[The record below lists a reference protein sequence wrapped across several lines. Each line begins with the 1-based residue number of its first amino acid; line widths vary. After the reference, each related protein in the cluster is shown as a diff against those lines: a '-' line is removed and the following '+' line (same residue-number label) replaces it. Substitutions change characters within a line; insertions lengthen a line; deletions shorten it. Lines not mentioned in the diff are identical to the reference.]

1 MDEALGKQPDQA
13 LLWQVVAQQKAWLDT
28 HPDTDPALA
37 VPLRVLKVAEEAGE
51 AAAALIGT
59 TGQNPRKGRS
69 HTDAD
74 LAAELCDVITAAS
87 VALATVV
94 PDPERVLRDHIGRIY
109 MRSLEAGAPRL
120 SETGTGP
127 DRAAWAASLPKVVV
141 GASMLFF
148 NEAGNVLLVRQSYR
162 PQKKTWS
169 FPGGGV
175 EEGEFP
181 AEGARREAL
190 EEVGLDVQPGALLM
204 VDWRPRDAER
214 PPLIHYIY
222 DGGVLAPE
230 DIARIRL
237 QQGEIDEYGF
247 FDIDAARERLAPHT
261 FDRLVHAQA
270 VREGRI
276 PVQDLQEGKMRGR
289 SAI

>member
-1 MDEALGKQPDQA
+1 M
-13 LLWQVVAQQKAWLDT
+13 WQVVGQQKAWLDA

-74 LAAELCDVITAAS
+74 LAAELCDVITAAA

-120 SETGTGP
+120 SEVGTGP

-148 NEAGNVLLVRQSYR
+148 DEAGNVLLVRQSYR
-162 PQKKTWS
+162 PEKKMWS

-181 AEGARREAL
+181 AAGARREAL
-190 EEVGLDVQPGALLM
+190 EEVGLDVEPGALLT

-222 DGGVLAPE
+222 DGGVLGAE
-230 DIARIRL
+230 DITRIRL
-237 QQGEIDEYGF
+237 QEGEIDEYGF
-247 FDIDAARERLAPHT
+247 FDFDGARERLAPHA
-261 FDRLVHAQA
+261 FERLANA
-270 VREGRI
+270 VAAREGRVA
-276 PVQDLQEGKMRGR
+276 VQDLEAGKVRGR
-289 SAI
+289 SAN

>member
-1 MDEALGKQPDQA
+1 MDEALI
-13 LLWQVVAQQKAWLDT
+13 WQVVRQQKAWLDS

-69 HTDAD
+69 HTEAD

-94 PDPERVLRDHIGRIY
+94 PDPERVLSEHIGRLY
-109 MRSLEAGAPRL
+109 LRSIDAGAPRL
-120 SETGTGP
+120 SDHGTGL
-127 DRAAWAASLPKVVV
+127 DRAAWVASLPKVIV
-141 GASMLFF
+141 GASMLFHD
-148 NEAGNVLLVRQSYR
+148 GTGKVLLVHQSYR
-162 PQKKTWS
+162 QDKKWS

-181 AEGARREAL
+181 AEGARRESL
-190 EEVGLDVQPGALLM
+190 EEIGLDVPPGALLM
-204 VDWRPRDAER
+204 VDWRPRAAER
-214 PPLIHYIY
+214 PPLIHYFY
-222 DGGVLAPE
+222 DGGELGPE

-237 QQGEIDEYGF
+237 QENEIDEFGF
-247 FDIDAARERLAPHT
+247 FDVEAARDLLAPHT
-261 FDRLVHAQA
+261 YERLVNAIA
-270 VREGRI
+270 VREGRL
-276 PVQDLQEGKMRGR
+276 PAQDFEEGRQR
-289 SAI
+289 RA